1 MQRICSQQSR
11 ADAYSWRV
19 MSRALGCALLPSVYP
34 QAFRPSS
41 ILLDSSYPLVFL
53 MRLEQGPLPGGAA
66 RCSSG
71 MASVLELEG
80 KGPELFVRSWHVCDD
95 QLHFSTEICLY
106 YLPWRNAC
114 IQQHSSSYLWNWPQA
129 HTQKM
134 GGNKINL
141 EMPSKIKNHFLPS
154 NMRAGNPNEISRLCY
169 PAFIPISYSF
179 FLFKNRSI
187 RGKSLNGKR
196 KLVSLRVLL
205 SKSWEVWVLLKTL

>member
-80 KGPELFVRSWHVCDD
+80 KGPELFVRSWHMCDD
-95 QLHFSTEICLY
+95 QLHFSTEICLF

-114 IQQHSSSYLWNWPQA
+114 IQQHSSSYLWNWPQV

-134 GGNKINL
+134 GGNKKNL
-141 EMPSKIKNHFLPS
+141 EMPSKIKNHKALSALKHESWQSKWNLQPVLP
-154 NMRAGNPNEISRLCY
+154 CFY
-169 PAFIPISYSF
+169 PHLLFIFPLWKQKY
-179 FLFKNRSI
+179 K
-187 RGKSLNGKR
+187 G
-196 KLVSLRVLL
+196 
-205 SKSWEVWVLLKTL
+205 